1 MTDTLYLR
9 LEHPDPSAPLEGRIV
24 AADGSLSSGP
34 LRGSISELVSAYPK
48 ARLVALIPAGDALS
62 TQARL
67 PKISPGK
74 LRASLPFALEEQLA
88 TDLEGQHF
96 AMGRAREVSGAD
108 DAVVLEVPVVVIAH
122 ARLAAW
128 LALLRSA
135 GAEPSAVHL
144 AEDCVA
150 PKPGDVVA
158 WVRGEQEIFL
168 RAPSGGGVVAGIDEL
183 PVMLDLLLGETPRQT
198 LGLQVYVAPEQ
209 RTTLMENFV
218 ARLEHGAR
226 SLARVSW
233 VAGVEDTLGWL
244 VTQSRLAA
252 PINLLQGEFA
262 PRRPASEASGRWR
275 LAAALAAILVLL
287 HLADRWWS
295 LRALEHRERQL
306 DAQLLQAAQ
315 QQTPEL
321 RSIEALMRALAPAVN
336 GPRGAALL
344 QGALLD
350 LVAAGLTPNSLNS
363 IALEGKALQVELR
376 AGVPVE
382 SFDAALSSRGWQSR
396 ATAGAEG
403 TTILTLVRADGRET
417 P

>member
-9 LEHPDPSAPLEGRIV
+9 LEHPDASAPLEGRLV
-24 AADGSLSSGP
+24 AADGSLVSAP
-34 LRGSISELVSAYPK
+34 LRGAIGELVSAYPK

-88 TDLEGQHF
+88 ADLDGQHF
-96 AMGRAREVSGAD
+96 AMGRAREFISSDGA
-108 DAVVLEVPVVVIAH
+108 VGLEVPVVVIAH
-122 ARLAAW
+122 TRLSAW
-128 LALLRSA
+128 LAVLRGA
-135 GAEPSAVHL
+135 GAEPTAVHL

-158 WVRGEQEIFL
+158 WVRSEQEIFL
-168 RAPSGGGVVAGIDEL
+168 RAPSGDGVVAGIDEL
-183 PVMLDLLLGETPRQT
+183 PVVLDLLLGDTPRQT
-198 LGLQVYVAPEQ
+198 VGIQVHVAPE
-209 RTTLMENFV
+209 RRSALTEDFV
-218 ARLEHGAR
+218 AKLEHGATG
-226 SLARVSW
+226 LARVSW
-233 VAGVEDTLGWL
+233 VAGAEDTLGWL
-244 VTQSRLAA
+244 VAQSSLAA

-262 PRRPASEASGRWR
+262 PRRAASDARGRWR
-275 LAAALAAILVLL
+275 LGAALVAIFLLL
-287 HLADRWWS
+287 HLADRWLA
-295 LRALEHRERQL
+295 LRTLEQSERQL

-321 RSIEALMRALAPAVN
+321 RSIDALVRSLPPSV
-336 GPRGAALL
+336 GRLQGAALL

-350 LVAAGLTPNSLNS
+350 LVAAGLTPNSLKS

-376 AGVPVE
+376 AGVPLE
-382 SFDAALSSRGWQSR
+382 SIDAGLSSRGWQSR
-396 ATAGAEG
+396 ASAGAEG
-403 TTILTLVRADGRET
+403 TTTLTLVRVDAGEA

>member
-9 LEHPDPSAPLEGRIV
+9 LEHPDASAPLEGRLV
-24 AADGSLSSGP
+24 AADGSLSSAP
-34 LRGSISELVSAYPK
+34 LRGSVGELASAYPN

-67 PKISPGK
+67 PKISAGK
-74 LRASLPFALEEQLA
+74 LRTSLPFALEEQLA

-96 AMGRAREVSGAD
+96 AMGRAREVSGTDGAI
-108 DAVVLEVPVVVIAH
+108 ALEVPVVVIAH

-128 LALLRSA
+128 LALLRAA
-135 GAEPSAVHL
+135 GAEPSALHL

-168 RAPSGGGVVAGIDEL
+168 RAPSGSAVVAGIDEL
-183 PVMLDLLLGETPRQT
+183 PVVLDLLLGDTPRQT
-198 LGLQVYVAPEQ
+198 LGLQVHVAPEQ
-209 RTTLMENFV
+209 RAVLTESFV
-218 ARLEHGAR
+218 AKLEHGAT

-233 VAGVEDTLGWL
+233 VAGAEDTLGWL
-244 VTQSRLAA
+244 VAQLRLAA
-252 PINLLQGEFA
+252 PINLLQGEFT

-275 LAAALAAILVLL
+275 LVAALAAIFLLL
-287 HLADRWWS
+287 HLAGRGWT
-295 LRALEHRERQL
+295 LRALEHSERQL

-321 RSIEALMRALAPAVN
+321 RSIDPLLRTLAPSD
-336 GPRGAALL
+336 GTLQGAALL

-350 LVAAGLTPNSLNS
+350 LVAAGLTPNSLKS

-376 AGVPVE
+376 AGVPLA
-382 SFDAALSSRGWQSR
+382 SIDTALSSRGWQSR
-396 ATAGAEG
+396 ASAGAEG
-403 TTILTLVRADGRET
+403 TTILTLVRADAGAT